1 MKIFI
6 DFEATQENEIVSIGA
21 VTESGQTFYSL
32 VKPQFSSIS
41 QYISQ
46 LIHVS
51 NETVANEKTLD
62 EILTIMYQWLQNQ
75 CSNLAE
81 WEFLAYG
88 ADNKFVSASMRNIHS
103 EKATIL
109 AALMIAKMTDA
120 YEAIKT
126 FFHGSISLIHAF
138 NYVERVENK
147 QQHNPLEDALMFQKV
162 YEYTQNNEPLLCHPL
177 NPQFDKIEEAMKI
190 PSGTFWCTTGSK
202 NYKPR
207 TFATIDEAIDW
218 VINTKIGAANR
229 KIVHR
234 ERIMVNIMKSI
245 RTHCKYQSY
254 YWHRNKNEEPAIYDD
269 DYI

>member
-1 MKIFI
+1 MKIFV

-21 VTESGQTFYSL
+21 VTEVGQTFYSL

-46 LIHVS
+46 LIHIS
-51 NETVANEKTLD
+51 NETIANEKTLD
-62 EILTIMYQWLQNQ
+62 EVLTIMYQWLQNQ

-88 ADNKFVSASMRNIHS
+88 ADNKFVSASMRNVHS

-120 YEAIKT
+120 YKAIKT

-138 NYVERVENK
+138 NYVEQVEN
-147 QQHNPLEDALMFQKV
+147 QQRHNSLEDALMFQKV

-177 NPQFDKIEEAMKI
+177 NPQFDKIEEIVKM

-202 NYKPR
+202 NHKPR
-207 TFATIDEAIDW
+207 TFATIDDAIDFF
-218 VINTKIGAANR
+218 INTHIGKEQR
-229 KIVHR
+229 TSVHR
-234 ERIMVNIMKSI
+234 ERVMKNIMVSVRKGS
-245 RTHCKYQSY
+245 KYAGY
-254 YWHRNKNEEPAIYDD
+254 YWYRNKEEEANV
-269 DYI
+269 

>member
-6 DFEATQENEIVSIGA
+6 DFEATQENEIVSVGA
-21 VTESGQTFYSL
+21 VAENGRTFYSL

-41 QYISQ
+41 QRISQ

-51 NETVANEKTLD
+51 NEMVETENTLD
-62 EILTIMYQWLQNQ
+62 EVFTIMYLWLQNQ
-75 CSNLAE
+75 CPNLAE

-120 YEAIKT
+120 YGAIKT

-138 NYVERVENK
+138 NYVKQVENK
-147 QQHNPLEDALMFQKV
+147 QQHNPLEDALMFRKV
-162 YEYTQNNEPLLCHPL
+162 YEYTQNNEPLLRHPL
-177 NPQFDKIEEAMKI
+177 NSSKETVKM
-190 PSGTFWCTTGSK
+190 PSGAFWCTTGSK

-207 TFATIDEAIDW
+207 TFATIDDAIDFF
-218 VINTKIGAANR
+218 INICVGKKQREDVRREKIME
-229 KIVHR
+229 KIMISV
-234 ERIMVNIMKSI
+234 EKGS
-245 RTHCKYQSY
+245 KYAGY
-254 YWHRNKNEEPAIYDD
+254 YWHRNKEEEANA
-269 DYI
+269 

>member
-1 MKIFI
+1 MKIFV

-21 VTESGQTFYSL
+21 VTENGQTFYSL

-62 EILTIMYQWLQNQ
+62 EVLTIMYQWLQNQ

-109 AALMIAKMTDA
+109 AALMIVKMTDA
-120 YEAIKT
+120 YGAIKT

-138 NYVERVENK
+138 NYVEQVENK
-147 QQHNPLEDALMFQKV
+147 QRHNPLEDAIMFQKV

-177 NPQFDKIEEAMKI
+177 NPQFDKIVEAVKM
-190 PSGTFWCTTGSK
+190 PSGTFWCTTGGK
-202 NYKPR
+202 NHKPR
-207 TFATIDEAIDW
+207 TFATIDDAIDFF
-218 VINTKIGAANR
+218 INTCICKEQR
-229 KIVHR
+229 TSVHR
-234 ERIMVNIMKSI
+234 ERIMKNIMVSVRKGS
-245 RTHCKYQSY
+245 KYAGY
-254 YWHRNKNEEPAIYDD
+254 YWHRNKEEEVNA
-269 DYI
+269 

>member
-6 DFEATQENEIVSIGA
+6 DFEATQENEIISIGA
-21 VTESGQTFYSL
+21 VAENGQTFYSL

-41 QYISQ
+41 QYIGQ

-51 NETVANEKTLD
+51 NEMVETENTLD
-62 EILTIMYQWLQNQ
+62 EVFTIMYLWLQNQ
-75 CSNLAE
+75 CPNLTE

-88 ADNKFVSASMRNIHS
+88 ADNKFVSASMRNVHS

-120 YEAIKT
+120 YGAIKT

-138 NYVERVENK
+138 NYIEQVENQ

-177 NPQFDKIEEAMKI
+177 NPQFDKIVEAIKM
-190 PSGTFWCTTGSK
+190 PSGTFWCTTGGK
-202 NYKPR
+202 NHTPR
-207 TFATIDEAIDW
+207 TFATIDDAINW
-218 VINTKIGAANR
+218 VINTKINAANR
-229 KIVHR
+229 PIVHR

-245 RTHCKYQSY
+245 RTHSKYQGY
-254 YWHRNKNEEPAIYDD
+254 YWYRNKEEEVSV
-269 DYI
+269 

>member
-51 NETVANEKTLD
+51 NETVANEKPLD
-62 EILTIMYQWLQNQ
+62 EVLTIMYQWLHNQ

-88 ADNKFVSASMRNIHS
+88 ADNKFVCASMRNIHS

-120 YEAIKT
+120 YGAIKT

-138 NYVERVENK
+138 NYVEQVENK
-147 QQHNPLEDALMFQKV
+147 QWHNPLEDALMFQKV
-162 YEYTQNNEPLLCHPL
+162 YEYIQNNEPLSCHPL
-177 NPQFDKIEEAMKI
+177 NPQFNQTEVAVKM
-190 PSGTFWCTTGSK
+190 PSGVFWCTTGGK
-202 NYKPR
+202 KHKPR
-207 TFATIDEAIDW
+207 TFATIDDAINFF
-218 VINTKIGAANR
+218 INTCVGKEQRAS
-229 KIVHR
+229 VHR
-234 ERIMVNIMKSI
+234 ERVMKNIMMSVRKGN
-245 RTHCKYQSY
+245 KYAGY
-254 YWHRNKNEEPAIYDD
+254 YWHRNKDEEVNA
-269 DYI
+269 